1 MDFLLCRNKMAEFSF
16 SSKSKLTL
24 KEFEIVNTSDY
35 NFAAHFA
42 ETGKQAQSDLKVEI
56 VKIDED
62 GMFLEFDMIGYDPS
76 VANAVRRILLSDVPT
91 MAIEKV
97 HIYQNTSIMQ
107 DEVLA
112 HRMGLIPLKA
122 DPRLFKWKEEGGED
136 EGTEEDTLEFSLHIK
151 CRANPDK
158 TAALADPY
166 VNSKVFT
173 QHMKWVPKGKQADK
187 ISSPGP
193 VEDDILLNKLRPG
206 HEMEMKLFAVKG
218 VGRDHAKFSP
228 VATAFY
234 RLHPEI
240 KINKDIY
247 DDDALRL
254 LKSFTPGVIQLEP
267 TQDGRKKA
275 VVIDARNDMCCRN
288 IFRHEDLKDAVT
300 LEKRKDHFIFNVE
313 STGAVKSTDL
323 VTMALDVLLAKC
335 DIFIDEIDAQEKKE

>member
-1 MDFLLCRNKMAEFSF
+1 MTEFSF
-16 SSKSKLTL
+16 GSKSRLTL

-35 NFAAHFA
+35 DIAGHFGEGKKA
-42 ETGKQAQSDLKVEI
+42 EPNLKVEI
-56 VKIDED
+56 IKEDEN

-76 VANAVRRILLSDVPT
+76 IANAVRRILLSDVPT

-97 HIYQNTSIMQ
+97 HMYQNTSVMQ

-122 DPRLFKWKEEGGED
+122 DPRLFKWKPEDAED
-136 EGTEEDTLEFSLHIK
+136 EGTEEDTLEFKLHVK
-151 CRANPDK
+151 CRANRNK
-158 TAALADPY
+158 KEALAEPY
-166 VNSKVFT
+166 LDSKVFT
-173 QHMKWVPKGKQADK
+173 SHMEWVPKGDQASK
-187 ISSPGP
+187 MTNPGP
-193 VEDDILLNKLRPG
+193 VETDILLNKLRPG
-206 HEMEMKLFAVKG
+206 HEMEMTLFAVKG

-240 KINKDIY
+240 TINRDVY
-247 DDDALRL
+247 DDDAMRL

-275 VVIDARNDMCCRN
+275 VVVDSRNDMCSRN

-323 VTMALDVLLAKC
+323 VVMALDILIEKC
-335 DIFIDEIDAQEKKE
+335 DFFINEMDSYQVKK